1 MPDYTISWD
10 QLVNQI
16 TPTGT
21 TDGKWKDNMN
31 GLVQPPNVKGP
42 KDAQGKDT
50 NIPNI
55 EDPAWD
61 KAKWENTELTVT
73 IPKIEDLEK
82 AIKAKEEEA
91 AKDPEM
97 SCEQACI
104 KNVTD
109 STEKC
114 NILKRRMELF
124 MLQSGC
130 NATCT
135 IKPKPMPQQ
144 PGCAAGGAAGG
155 TTGYGNTDDMAVV
168 YSNQNQG

>member
-1 MPDYTISWD
+1 MPVYTYATSFD
-10 QLVNQI
+10 ELVDLI
-16 TPTGT
+16 TQTGRP
-21 TDGKWKDNMN
+21 DGLWKDNMN
-31 GLVQPPNVKGP
+31 KGDPPNTKGP
-42 KDAQGKDT
+42 KDAEGKDT

-61 KAKWENTELTVT
+61 KAKWENEELTVT

-91 AKDPEM
+91 AKEPEV

-144 PGCAAGGAAGG
+144 PGCAAGGA
-155 TTGYGNTDDMAVV
+155 TTGYGNTNDMAVV
-168 YSNQNQG
+168 YNNQG